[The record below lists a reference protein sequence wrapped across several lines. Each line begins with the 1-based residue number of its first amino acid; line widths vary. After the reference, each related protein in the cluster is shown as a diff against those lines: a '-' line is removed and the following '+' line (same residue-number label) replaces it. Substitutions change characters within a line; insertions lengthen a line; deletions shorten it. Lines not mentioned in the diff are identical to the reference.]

1 MKYFNNTETW
11 KNFWLKRK
19 INWKTDYLDTW
30 NHPHRY
36 LITTILGKL
45 NWLSLIEIG
54 CGSGPNLMNI
64 TQNLPGKQVGGMDVN
79 PEAIALAKKTFVGG
93 LFKVNSSDNLM
104 LSDKSTDVVLSDMS
118 LIYVNPGD
126 IGRYIKEIK
135 RVGRKYVVLCE
146 FHSTSWW
153 SRLALKFNSGY
164 NAYNW
169 KKLLE
174 KNGFY
179 DVFLYK
185 LTEQDWPGGSPQK
198 EFAYIVVATIPKR

>member
-30 NHPHRY
+30 THPHRF
-36 LITTILGKL
+36 LITTILGRL

-64 TQNLPGKQVGGMDVN
+64 TQNLPGKQLGGMDVN
-79 PEAIALAKKTFVGG
+79 PEAIALAKKTFTGG

-104 LSDKSTDVVLSDMS
+104 LSDKSTDVILSDMS

-153 SRLALKFNSGY
+153 RRLALKFNSGY

-169 KKLLE
+169 KKLLGR
-174 KNGFY
+174 NGFY
-179 DVFLYK
+179 DIFLYK
-185 LTEQDWPGGSPQK
+185 LKEQDWPGGQPQK
-198 EFAYIVVATIPKR
+198 EFAFLIVATIPRK